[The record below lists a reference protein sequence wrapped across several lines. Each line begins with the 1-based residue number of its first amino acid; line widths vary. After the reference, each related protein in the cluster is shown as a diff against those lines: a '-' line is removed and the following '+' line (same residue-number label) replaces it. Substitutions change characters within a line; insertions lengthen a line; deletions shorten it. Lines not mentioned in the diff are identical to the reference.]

1 MCFATFFRDHCNEKG
16 YKILKVYQD
25 VESGGHDDRE
35 GFVELQKQLNK
46 KIFTKIVFWKI
57 SRIARITSTGMKF
70 FESLDKYGITFDSI
84 SQPFIKDVMTLGIF
98 LSIAAQERIQL
109 SERVKSNSL
118 ERTKMGFFVRGV
130 PPKGYLKHILK
141 LET

>member
-1 MCFATFFRDHCNEKG
+1 MQIVAIYIRVSKKEQAKRGVESSLSLQLKKCTDYCNEKG

-35 GFVELQKQLNK
+35 GFVELQKQLSK
-46 KIFTKIVFWKI
+46 KIFTKIVFWEI

-98 LSIAAQERIQL
+98 LSIAAQERIQ
-109 SERVKSNSL
+109 
-118 ERTKMGFFVRGV
+118 
-130 PPKGYLKHILK
+130 
-141 LET
+141 